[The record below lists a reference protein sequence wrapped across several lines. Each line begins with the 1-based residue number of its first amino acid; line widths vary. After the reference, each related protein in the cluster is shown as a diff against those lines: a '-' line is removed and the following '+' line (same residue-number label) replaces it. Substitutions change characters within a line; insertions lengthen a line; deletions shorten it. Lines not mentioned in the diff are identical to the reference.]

1 MVVHHVTGALW
12 GIVRSSKV
20 QAVIAATGMSAGTG
34 SVFMASL
41 MVVVPA
47 LLALAAFGPAPKSK
61 DTPKVILVTGASS
74 GLGKLM
80 LDELR
85 KAFPAAIVYGTSRSG
100 WSAKGAKVTKGDSP
114 LGVEDA
120 GAGASE
126 QPLLALDVTNEDS
139 VAQCIGAIE
148 ARHGELSVLI
158 NNAGTVLQTW
168 AKATTHADAEAQM
181 GTNFFGVVRMVR
193 HCVPVMT
200 GTCKRIVTVGSIGG
214 RIGLPYN
221 SMYSASKS
229 ATMLYTDALRMELA
243 QDGVAVSLVEPG
255 DLKPG
260 MLNAA
265 KSEGFDSNAHATGA
279 FDIMRKEEAEGTDP
293 RVVVKTVVGCVRSS
307 RPKGRYLVGPD
318 AWLVEVLTR
327 LCSYPLR
334 EYFLASHYRIPP
346 RHNAW
351 IRV

>member
-1 MVVHHVTGALW
+1 
-12 GIVRSSKV
+12 
-20 QAVIAATGMSAGTG
+20 
-34 SVFMASL
+34 
-41 MVVVPA
+41 
-47 LLALAAFGPAPKSK
+47 
-61 DTPKVILVTGASS
+61 
-74 GLGKLM
+74 
-80 LDELR
+80 
-85 KAFPAAIVYGTSRSG
+85 
-100 WSAKGAKVTKGDSP
+100 
-114 LGVEDA
+114 
-120 GAGASE
+120 
-126 QPLLALDVTNEDS
+126 
-139 VAQCIGAIE
+139 
-148 ARHGELSVLI
+148 
-158 NNAGTVLQTW
+158 
-168 AKATTHADAEAQM
+168 M

-193 HCVPVMT
+193 HCVPAMT

-229 ATMLYTDALRMELA
+229 ATMLYTDSLRMELA

-265 KSEGFDSNAHATGA
+265 KADGFDSNAYATGA

>member
-1 MVVHHVTGALW
+1 
-12 GIVRSSKV
+12 
-20 QAVIAATGMSAGTG
+20 
-34 SVFMASL
+34 
-41 MVVVPA
+41 
-47 LLALAAFGPAPKSK
+47 
-61 DTPKVILVTGASS
+61 
-74 GLGKLM
+74 
-80 LDELR
+80 
-85 KAFPAAIVYGTSRSG
+85 
-100 WSAKGAKVTKGDSP
+100 
-114 LGVEDA
+114 
-120 GAGASE
+120 
-126 QPLLALDVTNEDS
+126 
-139 VAQCIGAIE
+139 
-148 ARHGELSVLI
+148 
-158 NNAGTVLQTW
+158 
-168 AKATTHADAEAQM
+168 
-181 GTNFFGVVRMVR
+181 
-193 HCVPVMT
+193 
-200 GTCKRIVTVGSIGG
+200 
-214 RIGLPYN
+214 
-221 SMYSASKS
+221 MYSASKS

-265 KSEGFDSNAHATGA
+265 KSEGFDSNAYATGA
-279 FDIMRKEEAEGTDP
+279 FDILRKEEAEGTDP